1 METGVGRTCFSTASV
16 RVFTA
21 VFGDNIIGK
30 AELSR
35 PSCFFGLM
43 QEKMH

>member
-1 METGVGRTCFSTASV
+1 METVVRRTCFSTASV

-21 VFGDNIIGK
+21 IFGDNIIGK

-35 PSCFFGLM
+35 PSCFFGLT
-43 QEKMH
+43 QERMH